1 MDFYLFIFENV
12 NADICGH
19 ISLCLASGIWL
30 WHLAYDIWYMRSHL
44 YHILNMFKYIDMFTC
59 SHVHIS
65 IILKMWTQIN
75 AVTFLSL
82 YRLYRL
88 YRPYTNC
95 VIVLL
100 LLCYCYCVIVIVI
113 LLLFYCYCVI
123 VIVLLFLCYWNIGT
137 FEHVISAFNILS
149 AFTFLGWGFGFRT
162 YRYINISIWFM
173 LSEPNIS
180 LSYQKVTH
188 WLWSVFN
195 IWTLEFLNVWYL
207 HSTSYL
213 LSKFLSALTFLWH
226 LASGI
231 WHLAS
236 GIWHLSSEIWNL

>member
-1 MDFYLFIFENV
+1 
-12 NADICGH
+12 
-19 ISLCLASGIWL
+19 
-30 WHLAYDIWYMRSHL
+30 MRSHSWV
-44 YHILNMFKYIDMFTC
+44 YIDYIDYIGHIL
-59 SHVHIS
+59 
-65 IILKMWTQIN
+65 
-75 AVTFLSL
+75 
-82 YRLYRL
+82 
-88 YRPYTNC
+88 
-95 VIVLL
+95 IVLL
-100 LLCYCYCVIVIVI
+100 CC
-113 LLLFYCYCVI
+113 CYCVI

-149 AFTFLGWGFGFRT
+149 AFTFLGRGFGFRT

-188 WLWSVFN
+188 WVWSVFN

-236 GIWHLSSEIWNL
+236 GIWHLASGIWHLASGIWHLASGQSFLKCERRYMRSHFYLRSHFGSKCERRYLAWNLIDRGILD

>member
-1 MDFYLFIFENV
+1 
-12 NADICGH
+12 
-19 ISLCLASGIWL
+19 
-30 WHLAYDIWYMRSHL
+30 MRSHSWV
-44 YHILNMFKYIDMFTC
+44 YIDYIDYIGHIL
-59 SHVHIS
+59 
-65 IILKMWTQIN
+65 
-75 AVTFLSL
+75 
-82 YRLYRL
+82 
-88 YRPYTNC
+88 
-95 VIVLL
+95 IVLL
-100 LLCYCYCVIVIVI
+100 CCCYCVIVIV
-113 LLLFYCYCVI
+113 LLLLWYCYCFI

-188 WLWSVFN
+188 WLWSGFN

-207 HSTSYL
+207 HSTSICYQSFYL
-213 LSKFLSALTFLWH
+213 RSHFSGVWH

-236 GIWHLSSEIWNL
+236 GIWHLASGIWHLTSGIWHLVSLFRNVNADICGHISICAHISAQNVNADIWRGIS